1 MTELGKDILVPLTS
15 SVYVPGKLAQTSQV
29 LVDIGTGYYVTK
41 SVAEATTYYKNKM
54 NYLKEQLDQLQK
66 NIYLKQDS
74 LLSKS
79 CCNVKLFWL

>member
-1 MTELGKDILVPLTS
+1 MCIIGIGKEILVPLTS
-15 SVYVPGKLAQTSQV
+15 SVYAPGKLAQPDQV

-41 SVAEATTYYKNKM
+41 SAAEAITYYKGKM

-74 LLSKS
+74 LLSK
-79 CCNVKLFWL
+79 